1 MRRFP
6 RGGAVME
13 YLKEYFKSAWNF
25 ADQIF
30 SPQHKYLGDEDN
42 LIERMYRAR
51 SIIGA
56 LMLVAIGLRYH
67 HPAKDLVKPL
77 APVLGGVTAAMLVAL
92 ACVVPGAAAVIVI
105 TDQNKRVDAWR
116 QMRYPLGALLAW
128 ITLCF
133 IGIGYV
139 RGMHWLLT
147 SETSFGL
154 IIIIYILM
162 CVLGPWIL
170 AFVTRAIY
178 LVTTG
183 VCRLGDGHP
192 LLPPVVGAIIAWAL
206 AITGLASSNGARG
219 DPALVAVLVL
229 WTGPISI
236 TALSVAEV
244 LRLRKRYPT
253 EFPFRDGPIHRE
265 PVAEPS
271 GG

>member
-1 MRRFP
+1 
-6 RGGAVME
+6 ME

-25 ADQIF
+25 ANQIF
-30 SPQHKYLGDEDN
+30 SPQHKYLRRKDN
-42 LIERMYRAR
+42 LIEWMYRAR

-56 LMLVAIGLRYH
+56 FILIAIGLRYH

-77 APVLGGVTAAMLVAL
+77 APVLGGVTVAMLAAL
-92 ACVVPGAAAVIVI
+92 ACVVPGAAAVVAL
-105 TDQNKRVDAWR
+105 TDQSKRVDAWR

-133 IGIGYV
+133 IGVGYV

-154 IIIIYILM
+154 TITIYVLL

-183 VCRLGDGHP
+183 LCRLGDGHP
-192 LLPPVVGAIIAWAL
+192 LLPPVVGAIIAWTL
-206 AITGLASSNGARG
+206 GIIGLASSNGARG
-219 DPALVAVLVL
+219 DPALVAMLVL

-236 TALSVAEV
+236 TALSVAEI

-253 EFPFRDGPIHRE
+253 EFPFRNGPIQPE
-265 PVAEPS
+265 PVTEPS
-271 GG
+271 GH